1 MSDVMIRAADVRAA
15 GGGCFSA
22 YLAVPPAGGGPG
34 IVIAQEIFGVN
45 PVMRALC
52 DSFARQGYLT
62 VCPDLFWRQ
71 QPGIQLTD
79 KSEAD
84 WAKASALMQG
94 FDVDTGVQDLFTT
107 LKWLRRRSGCP
118 GRVGV
123 VGYCLGGKLA
133 YLMATRFNANAVVG
147 YYPVGIHEMLGEAN
161 HITRPLML
169 HIAEQDK
176 FVPAAAQ
183 AQIKNGLSPNRHVA
197 LFSYPGVNHA
207 FARVGGEHYNKE
219 SADLANQRTGE
230 FLATYLK

>member
-1 MSDVMIRAADVRAA
+1 MSDVMIRAAD
-15 GGGCFSA
+15 GGCFSA

-52 DSFARQGYLT
+52 DGFARQGYLT
-62 VCPDLFWRQ
+62 ICPDLFWRQ
-71 QPGIQLTD
+71 EPGVQLTD
-79 KSEAD
+79 KTEAD
-84 WAKASALMQG
+84 WAKASTLMQG
-94 FDVDTGVQDLFTT
+94 FDIDAGVQDLFAT
-107 LKWLRRRSGCP
+107 LKWLRRCSGCP

-133 YLMATRFNANAVVG
+133 YLMAARSNANAVVG
-147 YYPVGIHEMLGEAN
+147 YYPVGIQEMLGEADR
-161 HITRPLML
+161 ITRPLML

-176 FVPAAAQ
+176 FVPATAQ
-183 AQIKNGLSPNRHVA
+183 ARIKERLSQNRHVV
-197 LFSYPGVNHA
+197 LFRYPGVNHA

-219 SADLANQRTGE
+219 SAGLANQRTGE